1 MAAVQAV
8 PTAAVQ
14 MVLTA
19 AVQMV
24 PTAAVQMVLTAAVQ
38 MVPTA
43 AVQMAPTV
51 AVQVAPTAAVQ
62 MAPTVAVQM
71 VPTAA
76 VQVALTAAVQVVP
89 TAAVQVALTAA
100 IQMVPIAAVQV
111 VPIAAIQMV
120 PIAAVQAAPTAA
132 AQMVPTAAVQMVPTV
147 AVQMVLTVAAQVALT
162 AAVQVAPTAA
172 PTAAVPAVLVAPLRH
187 NGKAMGENMKKL
199 LILVFSVIFVYSGWR
214 VYVYQREAE
223 RSMEIYS
230 QLEAYAHVS
239 TDEKEETELPQVD
252 FAALGDVNEDIV
264 AWLYGEGTV
273 LNYPVVKGEDNS
285 YYLSHLFDGSDNA
298 SGCLFLDSRNSS
310 DFSDDNT
317 IIYGHNM
324 KNGTMFAFI
333 NQYQE
338 QSYYDQHPSMFLLTP
353 NGNFEVH
360 LFAGFLEDV
369 NGNAWQRAFQNENE
383 KIKWLEEARNASTF
397 VSDTI
402 PSKEDKIVTFSTCS
416 NASEDVRY
424 VLMGVLKDV
433 SK

>member
-1 MAAVQAV
+1 MMVHWEQKAAQAALTAAAQAAPTAAVQVVPTAAVQMVPIAAVQMAPTAAVQAIPTAAVQVVPIAVIQMVPIAAIQMVPIAAVQAV

-14 MVLTA
+14 M
-19 AVQMV
+19 
-24 PTAAVQMVLTAAVQ
+24 
-38 MVPTA
+38 
-43 AVQMAPTV
+43 APT
-51 AVQVAPTAAVQ
+51 
-62 MAPTVAVQM
+62 
-71 VPTAA
+71 
-76 VQVALTAAVQVVP
+76 
-89 TAAVQVALTAA
+89 
-100 IQMVPIAAVQV
+100 
-111 VPIAAIQMV
+111 
-120 PIAAVQAAPTAA
+120 AAVQAAPTAA
-132 AQMVPTAAVQMVPTV
+132 AQMVPTAAVQVAPT
-147 AVQMVLTVAAQVALT
+147 AV
-162 AAVQVAPTAA
+162 VQVAPTAA
-172 PTAAVPAVLVAPLRH
+172 AQAVPTAAAQAVPTVEVQAVPTVAVQAALTAAVAAVLVAPLRH

-199 LILVFSVIFVYSGWR
+199 LILVFAVIFVYSGWR

-239 TDEKEETELPQVD
+239 TDEKGETELPQVD

>member
-1 MAAVQAV
+1 MMVHWEQKAAQAALTAAAQVAPMAAVQA
-8 PTAAVQ
+8 
-14 MVLTA
+14 
-19 AVQMV
+19 
-24 PTAAVQMVLTAAVQ
+24 
-38 MVPTA
+38 
-43 AVQMAPTV
+43 
-51 AVQVAPTAAVQ
+51 APTAAVQ
-62 MAPTVAVQM
+62 A
-71 VPTAA
+71 
-76 VQVALTAAVQVVP
+76 
-89 TAAVQVALTAA
+89 
-100 IQMVPIAAVQV
+100 

-120 PIAAVQAAPTAA
+120 PIAAVQMVPTAAVQVVPTAAVQMAPTAAVQVALTAAVQMVPTAA
-132 AQMVPTAAVQMVPTV
+132 AQMVPTAAVQAVPTAAAQAV
-147 AVQMVLTVAAQVALT
+147 PTAAAQAVPAAAVQAALT
-162 AAVQVAPTAA
+162 AAVQAA
-172 PTAAVPAVLVAPLRH
+172 LTAAVPAVLVVPLRH

-199 LILVFSVIFVYSGWR
+199 LILVFAVIFVYSGWQ

-223 RSMEIYS
+223 KSMEIYS

-239 TDEKEETELPQVD
+239 TDEKGETELPQVD

>member
-1 MAAVQAV
+1 MMVHREQKVAQAA

-14 MVLTA
+14 A
-19 AVQMV
+19 A
-24 PTAAVQMVLTAAVQ
+24 PTAAVQAA
-38 MVPTA
+38 PTA
-43 AVQMAPTV
+43 AAQAVPTVEVQAALTVEVQAVPTV

-62 MAPTVAVQM
+62 MAPTAAVQM
-71 VPTAA
+71 VPI
-76 VQVALTAAVQVVP
+76 AAVQVVP
-89 TAAVQVALTAA
+89 TAAVQ
-100 IQMVPIAAVQV
+100 MVPIAAAQA
-111 VPIAAIQMV
+111 VPTV
-120 PIAAVQAAPTAA
+120 EVQAALTVEVQA
-132 AQMVPTAAVQMVPTV
+132 VPTAAVQ
-147 AVQMVLTVAAQVALT
+147 AALT
-162 AAVQVAPTAA
+162 AAVQAVPTAEVQAA

-199 LILVFSVIFVYSGWR
+199 LILVFAVIFVYSGWR

-239 TDEKEETELPQVD
+239 TDEKGETELPQVD
-252 FAALGDVNEDIV
+252 FAALSDVNEDIV

-338 QSYYDQHPSMFLLTP
+338 QSYYDQHPSIFLLTP

>member
-1 MAAVQAV
+1 
-8 PTAAVQ
+8 
-14 MVLTA
+14 
-19 AVQMV
+19 MV
-24 PTAAVQMVLTAAVQ
+24 PTA
-38 MVPTA
+38 
-43 AVQMAPTV
+43 
-51 AVQVAPTAAVQ
+51 
-62 MAPTVAVQM
+62 AVQM

-76 VQVALTAAVQVVP
+76 VQVALTAAVQ
-89 TAAVQVALTAA
+89 
-100 IQMVPIAAVQV
+100 MVPIAAVQV
-111 VPIAAIQMV
+111 VPTAAVQMAPTAAVQMAPTAAVQMV
-120 PIAAVQAAPTAA
+120 PIAAVQTVQTVV
-132 AQMVPTAAVQMVPTV
+132 AQVVPTAAVQAAPTVAAQAVQTVEVQAVPTVAAQAVPTVEVQAVPTV
-147 AVQMVLTVAAQVALT
+147 AVQAAL
-162 AAVQVAPTAA
+162 
-172 PTAAVPAVLVAPLRH
+172 TAAVPAVLVAPLRH

-199 LILVFSVIFVYSGWR
+199 LILVFAVIFVYSGWR

-223 RSMEIYS
+223 KSMEIYS
-230 QLEAYAHVS
+230 QLEAYAYVS
-239 TDEKEETELPQVD
+239 TDEKEKTELPQVD

-338 QSYYDQHPSMFLLTP
+338 QSYYDQHPSIFLLTP

-402 PSKEDKIVTFSTCS
+402 PSKEDKIITFSTCS

>member
-1 MAAVQAV
+1 MMVHREQKVAQAAPTAAVQAAPTAAVQAAPTAAAQAVPTVEVQAVPTVAVQMVPIAAVQMAPTAAVQAVPIAAVQAALTAAVQAALTAAVQAV

-14 MVLTA
+14 A
-19 AVQMV
+19 
-24 PTAAVQMVLTAAVQ
+24 
-38 MVPTA
+38 
-43 AVQMAPTV
+43 
-51 AVQVAPTAAVQ
+51 
-62 MAPTVAVQM
+62 
-71 VPTAA
+71 
-76 VQVALTAAVQVVP
+76 ALTAAVQ
-89 TAAVQVALTAA
+89 AAL
-100 IQMVPIAAVQV
+100 
-111 VPIAAIQMV
+111 
-120 PIAAVQAAPTAA
+120 
-132 AQMVPTAAVQMVPTV
+132 
-147 AVQMVLTVAAQVALT
+147 
-162 AAVQVAPTAA
+162 
-172 PTAAVPAVLVAPLRH
+172 TAAVPAVLVAPLRH

-199 LILVFSVIFVYSGWR
+199 LILVFAVIFVYSGWR

-223 RSMEIYS
+223 KSMEIYS

>member
-1 MAAVQAV
+1 MVHREQKVAQAA

-14 MVLTA
+14 A
-19 AVQMV
+19 A
-24 PTAAVQMVLTAAVQ
+24 PTAAVQAA
-38 MVPTA
+38 PTA
-43 AVQMAPTV
+43 AAQAVPTVEVQAALTVEVQAVPTV

-62 MAPTVAVQM
+62 MAPTAAVQM
-71 VPTAA
+71 VPI
-76 VQVALTAAVQVVP
+76 AAVQVVP
-89 TAAVQVALTAA
+89 TAAVQAAL
-100 IQMVPIAAVQV
+100 
-111 VPIAAIQMV
+111 
-120 PIAAVQAAPTAA
+120 
-132 AQMVPTAAVQMVPTV
+132 
-147 AVQMVLTVAAQVALT
+147 
-162 AAVQVAPTAA
+162 
-172 PTAAVPAVLVAPLRH
+172 TAAVPAVLVAPLRH

-199 LILVFSVIFVYSGWR
+199 LILVFAVIFVYSGWR

-223 RSMEIYS
+223 KSMEIYS

>member
-1 MAAVQAV
+1 M
-8 PTAAVQ
+8 
-14 MVLTA
+14 
-19 AVQMV
+19 
-24 PTAAVQMVLTAAVQ
+24 
-38 MVPTA
+38 
-43 AVQMAPTV
+43 
-51 AVQVAPTAAVQ
+51 APTAAVQ
-62 MAPTVAVQM
+62 MAPTAAVQM
-71 VPTAA
+71 VPIAA
-76 VQVALTAAVQVVP
+76 VQTVQTVVAQVVP
-89 TAAVQVALTAA
+89 TAAVQ
-100 IQMVPIAAVQV
+100 
-111 VPIAAIQMV
+111 
-120 PIAAVQAAPTAA
+120 AAPTVA
-132 AQMVPTAAVQMVPTV
+132 AQAVQTVEVQAVPTVAAQAVPTVEVQAVPTV
-147 AVQMVLTVAAQVALT
+147 AVQAAL
-162 AAVQVAPTAA
+162 
-172 PTAAVPAVLVAPLRH
+172 TAAVPAVLVAPLRH

-199 LILVFSVIFVYSGWR
+199 LILVFAVIFVYSGWR

-223 RSMEIYS
+223 KSMEIYS
-230 QLEAYAHVS
+230 QLEAYAYVS
-239 TDEKEETELPQVD
+239 TDEKEKTELPQVD

-338 QSYYDQHPSMFLLTP
+338 QSYYDQHPSIFLLTP

-402 PSKEDKIVTFSTCS
+402 PSKEDKIITFSTCS

>member
-1 MAAVQAV
+1 MMVHWEQKAAQAALTAAAQVAPMAAVQA
-8 PTAAVQ
+8 
-14 MVLTA
+14 
-19 AVQMV
+19 
-24 PTAAVQMVLTAAVQ
+24 
-38 MVPTA
+38 
-43 AVQMAPTV
+43 
-51 AVQVAPTAAVQ
+51 APTAAVQ
-62 MAPTVAVQM
+62 A
-71 VPTAA
+71 
-76 VQVALTAAVQVVP
+76 
-89 TAAVQVALTAA
+89 
-100 IQMVPIAAVQV
+100 

-120 PIAAVQAAPTAA
+120 PIAAVQMVPTAAVQAVQTAAVQAAPTAAAQMVPIAAVQMVPTAAVQVVPTAAVQMAPTAAVQVALTAAVQMVPTAA
-132 AQMVPTAAVQMVPTV
+132 AQMVPTAAVQAVPTAAAQAV
-147 AVQMVLTVAAQVALT
+147 PTAAAQAVPTAAVQAALT
-162 AAVQVAPTAA
+162 AAVQAA
-172 PTAAVPAVLVAPLRH
+172 LTAAVPAVLVVPLRH

-199 LILVFSVIFVYSGWR
+199 LILVFAVIFVYSGWQ

-223 RSMEIYS
+223 KSMEIYS

-239 TDEKEETELPQVD
+239 TDEKGETELPQVD

>member
-1 MAAVQAV
+1 MMVHREQKVVQAALTAVVQAV
-8 PTAAVQ
+8 PTVAAQAVPIAAQAAPTAAVQ

-19 AVQMV
+19 AVQVV
-24 PTAAVQMVLTAAVQ
+24 PIAAVQ

-43 AVQMAPTV
+43 AA
-51 AVQVAPTAAVQ
+51 
-62 MAPTVAVQM
+62 QM

-76 VQVALTAAVQVVP
+76 A
-89 TAAVQVALTAA
+89 QVALTAA

-111 VPIAAIQMV
+111 VPTV
-120 PIAAVQAAPTAA
+120 AVQAAPTAA
-132 AQMVPTAAVQMVPTV
+132 VQAVPTAAVQ
-147 AVQMVLTVAAQVALT
+147 AALT
-162 AAVQVAPTAA
+162 AAVQAVPTAA
-172 PTAAVPAVLVAPLRH
+172 VQAALTAAVPAVLVAPLRH

-199 LILVFSVIFVYSGWR
+199 LILVFAIIFVYSGWR

-223 RSMEIYS
+223 KSMEIYS

-239 TDEKEETELPQVD
+239 TDEKGETELPQVD

>member
-1 MAAVQAV
+1 MMVHWEQKAAQAALTAAAQVAPMAAVQA
-8 PTAAVQ
+8 
-14 MVLTA
+14 
-19 AVQMV
+19 
-24 PTAAVQMVLTAAVQ
+24 
-38 MVPTA
+38 
-43 AVQMAPTV
+43 
-51 AVQVAPTAAVQ
+51 APTAAVQ
-62 MAPTVAVQM
+62 A
-71 VPTAA
+71 
-76 VQVALTAAVQVVP
+76 
-89 TAAVQVALTAA
+89 
-100 IQMVPIAAVQV
+100 

-120 PIAAVQAAPTAA
+120 PIAAVQMVPTAAVQAVQTAAVQAAPTAAAQMVPIAAVQMAPTAAVQVALTAAVQMVPTAA
-132 AQMVPTAAVQMVPTV
+132 AQMVPTAAVQAVPTAAAQAV
-147 AVQMVLTVAAQVALT
+147 PTAAAQAVPTAAVQAALT
-162 AAVQVAPTAA
+162 AAVQAA
-172 PTAAVPAVLVAPLRH
+172 LTAAVPAVLVAPLRH

-199 LILVFSVIFVYSGWR
+199 LILVFAVIFVYSGWQ
-214 VYVYQREAE
+214 VYVYQSEAE

-239 TDEKEETELPQVD
+239 TDEKGETELPQVD
-252 FAALGDVNEDIV
+252 FAALGDMNEDIV

>member
-1 MAAVQAV
+1 MAQAAPTAAQAALTAAAQAAPTAAQAVPIAAIQMVPTVAAQAVPIAAQAVPTVEVQAVPTVEVQAALTAAVQAV

-14 MVLTA
+14 MVPIA

-24 PTAAVQMVLTAAVQ
+24 PI
-38 MVPTA
+38 A

-51 AVQVAPTAAVQ
+51 AVQ

-76 VQVALTAAVQVVP
+76 VQVAP
-89 TAAVQVALTAA
+89 
-100 IQMVPIAAVQV
+100 
-111 VPIAAIQMV
+111 
-120 PIAAVQAAPTAA
+120 
-132 AQMVPTAAVQMVPTV
+132 
-147 AVQMVLTVAAQVALT
+147 T
-162 AAVQVAPTAA
+162 AAVQVAPTVAVQAVPTVAVQAA
-172 PTAAVPAVLVAPLRH
+172 LTAAVPAVLVAPLRH

-199 LILVFSVIFVYSGWR
+199 LILVFAVIFVYSGWR

-223 RSMEIYS
+223 KSVEIYS

-252 FAALGDVNEDIV
+252 FAALGDMNEDIV

>member
-1 MAAVQAV
+1 MMVHWEQKVAQAAPTAAQAALTAAAQAAPTAAQAV
-8 PTAAVQ
+8 PI
-14 MVLTA
+14 
-19 AVQMV
+19 
-24 PTAAVQMVLTAAVQ
+24 
-38 MVPTA
+38 
-43 AVQMAPTV
+43 
-51 AVQVAPTAAVQ
+51 AAVQ

-71 VPTAA
+71 APTVAVQMAPTVAVQMAPTAA
-76 VQVALTAAVQVVP
+76 VQMAP
-89 TAAVQVALTAA
+89 TAAV
-100 IQMVPIAAVQV
+100 QMVPIAAVQV
-111 VPIAAIQMV
+111 APTAAVQAAPTAAAQMV

-132 AQMVPTAAVQMVPTV
+132 AQVVPIAAVQAVPTV
-147 AVQMVLTVAAQVALT
+147 AVQAAL
-162 AAVQVAPTAA
+162 
-172 PTAAVPAVLVAPLRH
+172 TAAVPAVLVAPLRH

-199 LILVFSVIFVYSGWR
+199 LILVFAVIFVYSGWR